1 VDNPNV
7 PMPYEDFVKLSQH
20 ITTFMGL
27 SPDARAA
34 VSERVKKVAISN
46 FSPESTN
53 QKMADYLFGGQ
64 RQ

>member
-1 VDNPNV
+1 
-7 PMPYEDFVKLSQH
+7 
-20 ITTFMGL
+20 MGL